1 MTRFITILLL
11 FLLPGFLSGQL
22 LPPQPISFQHL
33 NSSHGLSNNNVSAI
47 TTDQQGFLWVGTNS
61 GLNVYDGHSISRFT
75 TSNTPQMISDNIGSL
90 LCDSKNRIW
99 VGTEK
104 GILLVDGQRKF
115 QRLLL
120 SDTIKEYG
128 RPLIFETQSHGVVI
142 LHNKYH
148 FYYDENKRLWKQLP
162 LINFKIGLSDG
173 IIISPDKLLICDEYM
188 GVIIYDYK
196 QLKATY
202 IPIGE
207 VVTACRYND
216 SLLVAA
222 TYDGVISVINIKT
235 KTIRE
240 TYNLEDNTVLNPV
253 KMRRMADGRLLI
265 TTRYDG
271 VLILDPN
278 TRKCKIMKHELQ
290 NPNSVPGNR
299 TQYIFCEQNGNVF
312 FTTTS
317 YGLSSFNVFG
327 NPVKTVKVFKNSSED
342 FFDGPVNMITRDKE
356 GIFWICTT
364 DRLIRWDATNNRSDF
379 YYYAYS
385 RPNAVGYK
393 SLEIYAVC
401 IDNGNHVWV
410 GTSGGGI
417 GMLNKAK
424 GRFDIYSML
433 YQNQDSAMKSNFIR
447 QMAKDSAGKIWAVSN
462 MGILQIDP
470 VTHAIRAFNNHPLL
484 KQLAEKRI
492 YTVYID
498 RKQNIWF
505 GGGNIGAF
513 RWNRRKNTLKQFSP
527 ENGFPSWQCNSFL
540 QTHNGDI
547 YAATP
552 EGIAII
558 RNDSVIKVFDK
569 SNGLRFQRCQ
579 DLLEDEDGNIWI
591 ANDERMIAYNP
602 QKQSFRYFDNK
613 SGFSEFGFRTRA
625 AFKDKNG
632 QLYWG
637 SERGINY
644 FNPKKLL
651 ESRTQLNPIIS
662 RVDIGDSSLFIS
674 SQDTIHLPAS
684 SNNLAFHFSSVNVLG
699 NRHILYRY
707 RLVGATDKWSEVMDQ
722 YEVNYNGLPPG
733 LFHFQLKASSDGINW
748 VNAPYDVSIRII
760 PPFWKT
766 WWFIASIVSLLALGL
781 FIWYRYQKQR
791 LKEEKILTY
800 FATSLYGQ
808 NTVEDI
814 FWDIAKNCISQLKFE
829 DCVIYQYDPLRKM
842 LVQRAAYGPKNPG
855 QHEIVNVLEI
865 PIGKGIV
872 GAVAASGEPI
882 IVKNT
887 DKDARYIVDDRA
899 RKSELAVPLNV
910 DNRLFGI
917 IDSEHSRKNFYT
929 RWHIRLLEKITAICS
944 HKISTYLSVEQVRS
958 NIARDLH
965 DEIGSSLTSI
975 NVMSKIALSKGNGNA
990 AVREY
995 LDRIRQSTTLSMEN
1009 MSDIVWAINP
1019 RNDKLEALMSRMN
1032 EFASHL
1038 CDALDI
1044 ALDFKL
1050 SVDLENISLDL
1061 VGRRNLFL
1069 IFKEAVN
1076 NAVKYSGCSRMQV
1089 NFTKNEHRLTMEIND
1104 NGNGFDSAIIPSGN
1118 GLRNMTV
1125 RAIEC
1130 EGTLNCI
1137 SAPGKGTRV
1146 IVDIPIPQ
1154 FGGILNE

>member
-1 MTRFITILLL
+1 MNRIITILLP

-22 LPPQPISFQHL
+22 PPPQPISFQHL

-47 TTDQQGFLWVGTNS
+47 TTDQQGFLWLGTNS

-75 TSNTPQMISDNIGSL
+75 TSNTPQMVSDNIGNL

-142 LHNKYH
+142 LHNEYH
-148 FYYDENKRLWKQLP
+148 FYYDENKRQWKKLP

-222 TYDGVISVINIKT
+222 TYDGVISVISIKT

-240 TYNLEDNTVLNPV
+240 TYNLKHNTVLNPV

-278 TRKCKIMKHELQ
+278 TRKFKIMKHELQ

-312 FTTTS
+312 FSTTS

-327 NPVKTVKVFKNSSED
+327 NPVKAVKVFKNSSED

-364 DRLIRWDATNNRSDF
+364 DRLIRWDATTDRSDF

-433 YQNQDSAMKSNFIR
+433 YQNQDSAMKSNFIH

-462 MGILQIDP
+462 MGVLQIDP
-470 VTHAIRAFNNHPLL
+470 VTHAIRAFNKHPLL

-492 YTVYID
+492 YSVYID
-498 RKQNIWF
+498 RQQNIWF

-558 RNDSVIKVFDK
+558 RNDSVVKVFDK

-579 DLLEDEDGNIWI
+579 DLLEDQEGNIWI

-644 FNPKKLL
+644 FNPAKLL
-651 ESRTQLNPIIS
+651 KSHTYPNPIIFK
-662 RVDIGDSSLFIS
+662 VGIGDSTLFIS
-674 SQDTIHLPAS
+674 SHDTIRLAAP

-699 NRHILYRY
+699 NRNILYRY
-707 RLVGATDKWSEVMDQ
+707 RLAGAEKKWSQVMDQ
-722 YEVNYNGLPPG
+722 NEVNYNGLPPG
-733 LFHFQLKASSDGINW
+733 SYHFQLKASADGVNW
-748 VNAPYDVSIRII
+748 VDAPYDVSLRII

-766 WWFIASIVSLLALGL
+766 GWFITAVALPLLLGL
-781 FIWYRYQKQR
+781 FFWFRLQR
-791 LKEEKILTY
+791 RKLKEQKILAY

-814 FWDIAKNCISQLKFE
+814 LWDIAKNCINQLKFE
-829 DCVIYQYDPLRKM
+829 DCVIYQYDPSRKM
-842 LVQRAAYGPKNPG
+842 LVQRAAFGPKNPE
-855 QHEIVNVLEI
+855 QHVITNALEI
-865 PIGKGIV
+865 PLGKGIV
-872 GAVAASGEPI
+872 GAAAAAGEAI

-887 DKDARYIVDDRA
+887 SKDSRYIVDDSI
-899 RKSELAVPLNV
+899 RKSEMAVPLIVN
-910 DNRLFGI
+910 NNLFGV
-917 IDSEHSRKNFYT
+917 IDSEHSRRNFYN
-929 RWHIRLLEKITAICS
+929 RWHLHLLQKITGICS
-944 HKISTYLSVEQVRS
+944 DKISKQLAVEHVRT

-975 NVMSKIALSKGNGNA
+975 NVLSKIALSKGNGNSGMQ
-990 AVREY
+990 EY
-995 LDRIRQSTTLSMEN
+995 LNRIRQSTTLSMEN

-1019 RNDKLEALMSRMN
+1019 RNDKLESLMSRMN
-1032 EFASHL
+1032 EFASNL
-1038 CDALDI
+1038 CEALEI
-1044 ALDFKL
+1044 ELDFNL
-1050 SVDLENISLDL
+1050 PVDLENISLDL

-1076 NAVKYSGCSRMQV
+1076 NAVKYSNCDRLKV
-1089 NFTKNEHRLTMEIND
+1089 NFTKSDHHLKMTIKD
-1104 NGNGFDSAIIPSGN
+1104 NGRGFDSATVKSGN
-1118 GLRNMTV
+1118 GLRNMQA
-1125 RAIEC
+1125 RAMEC
-1130 EGTLNCI
+1130 EGALICNSI
-1137 SAPGKGTRV
+1137 PGKGTSV
-1146 IVDIPIPQ
+1146 KVEIPTPQ